1 MTTIEELKAYYQ
13 GICSNALR
21 LVVERGKEYA
31 PDEDTL
37 RTFKDAAAIY
47 GCKPSDVARMQIC
60 LKIARLKYQ
69 YKVDT
74 TYDLINYVIYHSEL
88 IQDEV

>member
-1 MTTIEELKAYYQ
+1 MTTISGLLAYHQ
-13 GICSNALR
+13 DICNNALR
-21 LVVERGKEYA
+21 LVQERGKEYS
-31 PDEDTL
+31 PDDDTL
-37 RTFKDAAAIY
+37 KTFRDAAVMY

-60 LKIARLKYQ
+60 LKIARMKYQ

-88 IQDEV
+88 IQDES